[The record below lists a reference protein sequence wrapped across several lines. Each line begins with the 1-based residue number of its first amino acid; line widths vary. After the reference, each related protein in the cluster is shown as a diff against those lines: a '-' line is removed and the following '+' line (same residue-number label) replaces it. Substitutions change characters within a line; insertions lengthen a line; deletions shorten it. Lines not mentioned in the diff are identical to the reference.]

1 MQSYNALKI
10 KAFLMVHLLLKLTE
24 EDRKLNEAFVYNNS
38 NAIQNFE
45 IMPLLKVLVDPD
57 GN

>member
-1 MQSYNALKI
+1 
-10 KAFLMVHLLLKLTE
+10 MVHLLLKLTE